1 MMCFATNII
10 NITCHNTYFLTFASE
25 ILKSTDAMHYL
36 KRLEEAIKKN
46 WDRPALG
53 NFRGE
58 TFTFGDFATQ
68 IA

>member
-1 MMCFATNII
+1 MFRHKYNKYHMVQYIFS
-10 NITCHNTYFLTFASE
+10 YFC
-25 ILKSTDAMHYL
+25 IRNLKSTDAMHYL